1 MIYTVFPKNDKTEL
15 PQDFTTYKEA
25 EEYAEEL
32 DCEYE
37 IECTDG
43 EVV

>member
-1 MIYTVFPKNDKTEL
+1 MIYTVFPKDPSEM
-15 PQDFTTYKEA
+15 PQDFETEKEA
-25 EEYAEEL
+25 REYAEEL
-32 DCEYE
+32 TGDYL